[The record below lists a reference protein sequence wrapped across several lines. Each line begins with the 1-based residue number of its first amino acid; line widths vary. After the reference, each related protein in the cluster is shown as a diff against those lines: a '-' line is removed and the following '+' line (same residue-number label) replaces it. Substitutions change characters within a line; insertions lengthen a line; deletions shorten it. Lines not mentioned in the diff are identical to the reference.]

1 MTQRKTM
8 LITGAST
15 GIGAATAKAAY
26 DAGYNVALGA
36 RSLGTLRAR
45 QEELGGE
52 ERVLV
57 ATCDVSNPDE
67 MAAFV
72 RATQERFGS
81 VDVLFANA
89 GVGGMAG
96 GFSDAPIESWK
107 KILDT
112 NVLGLAITIQK
123 ALPALRESRGH
134 VVITGSVAGRRVFP
148 GSMYGVSK
156 WAANA
161 IAYNLREEI
170 KGSGIRVTLLEP
182 GVVDTPF
189 FDDPKP
195 EGLRPENVA
204 ASVMYA
210 VSAPAGVDVHDLLIL
225 PTPAV
230 SE

>member
-1 MTQRKTM
+1 M

-15 GIGAATAKAAY
+15 GIGAATAKAAHE
-26 DAGYNVALGA
+26 AGYNVALGA
-36 RSLGTLRAR
+36 RSLEKLRAR

-57 ATCDVSNPDE
+57 AKCDVTDPEE
-67 MAAFV
+67 MASFMLA
-72 RATQERFGS
+72 AKERFGS

-89 GVGGMAG
+89 GVGGEPG
-96 GFSDAPIESWK
+96 GFSEAPISSWK
-107 KILDT
+107 RILDT

-123 ALPALRESRGH
+123 ALPLLRESRGH

-148 GSMYGVSK
+148 GSMYSVSK

-161 IAYNLREEI
+161 LAYNLREEL

-182 GVVDTPF
+182 GIVETPF
-189 FDDPKP
+189 FDAPQP
-195 EGLRPENVA
+195 NALRPENIA

-210 VSAPAGVDVHDLLIL
+210 VSAPPGVDVHDLLIL
-225 PTPAV
+225 PTPPLDQD
-230 SE
+230 